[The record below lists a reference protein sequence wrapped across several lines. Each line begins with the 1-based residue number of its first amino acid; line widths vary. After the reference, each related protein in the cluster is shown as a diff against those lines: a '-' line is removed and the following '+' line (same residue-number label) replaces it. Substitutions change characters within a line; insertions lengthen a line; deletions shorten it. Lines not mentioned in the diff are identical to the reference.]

1 MQMLF
6 MRENHPG
13 VGYSLISRSF
23 LLGWKHA
30 RLWCETRESST
41 HFAAVKFFLSICDV
55 CDISD
60 FPSLRANESKF
71 WFNRGHL
78 KQNTVMCIAYIKG
91 YLSPCDA
98 STTDHSFNVIS
109 HWWLM
114 QGCIQTIRSTTFT
127 STFDKGIKA
136 HSGKAFLLQMILLR
150 HVKVKVFLLFI
161 SAAQPTLHNPH
172 FCCQVLIYWRTWKP
186 HAISH
191 PLNINGQI

>member
-91 YLSPCDA
+91 YLRPCDA

-114 QGCIQTIRSTTFT
+114 QGRMYTNHQVYHFYKYFWQGNKSPQWQSFSPSNDSSQTCKSESLSFVHFSCTTH
-127 STFDKGIKA
+127 I
-136 HSGKAFLLQMILLR
+136 
-150 HVKVKVFLLFI
+150 
-161 SAAQPTLHNPH
+161 AQPTFLLSGTNLLANLETTCYFSSTEH
-172 FCCQVLIYWRTWKP
+172 
-186 HAISH
+186 
-191 PLNINGQI
+191 